1 MPWRVVGVFV
11 ILLIYTLFASFN
23 IDHKSDISIIFFEF
37 KEIPIFV
44 ITLMAF
50 ILGGIVVLPFT
61 VGRNL
66 WRKRAQKRK
75 TALSL
80 TKKSLKNKSKSKSK
94 LISYFRDQSFPFR
107 KRKNAERKESES
119 KWDSQ

>member
-1 MPWRVVGVFV
+1 MPWRVVGVFA

-44 ITLMAF
+44 ITLMSF

-61 VGRNL
+61 VGRRW
-66 WRKRAQKRK
+66 WRKLAQKRK
-75 TALSL
+75 TALLL
-80 TKKSLKNKSKSKSK
+80 TKKFQKRTNTTESK
-94 LISYFRDQSFPFR
+94 LHVKLVSPLKDT
-107 KRKNAERKESES
+107 EESDPRLNS
-119 KWDSQ
+119 

>member
-61 VGRNL
+61 VGRNW

-80 TKKSLKNKSKSKSK
+80 TKKSLKTKSKPKRK
-94 LISYFRDQSFPFR
+94 LIFYIRDNFFPFR
-107 KRKNAERKESES
+107 KRKNVEGNETE
-119 KWDSQ
+119 QN